1 MKRDPSATRC
11 VLLVGATDG
20 IGLALASRYLEE
32 GWSVGIVGRDRDKLR
47 RVTERLQED
56 DPEEMIVGVQCD
68 VTDEQGV
75 SGAFGRALEKLGRL
89 DLLVYCAG
97 TRKEGD
103 TPEERYSAA
112 AEMLD
117 VNLAGGIH
125 FLELGAAHFIRTGG
139 GHLAAIGSV
148 AGDWARP
155 RDPSYGASKAG
166 LHSYLDGLR
175 MRLRD
180 AGVSVSTVKPGSV
193 DTRMLGDDAPG
204 AIQPEDAARQIQRK
218 LSAGR
223 EVFYVP
229 GWWRVVSLGLR
240 LMPRWLQ
247 RRVIRH

>member
-1 MKRDPSATRC
+1 MRT

-20 IGLALASRYLEE
+20 IGLALASRYLSQ
-32 GWSVGIVGRDRDKLR
+32 GWRIGLVGRSRTKLDRVTKGLREKYGRDRIAD
-47 RVTERLQED
+47 
-56 DPEEMIVGVQCD
+56 IQCD
-68 VTDEQGV
+68 VTDESRV
-75 SGAFGRALEKLGRL
+75 SEAFGRILRTLEGL
-89 DLLVYCAG
+89 DLMIYCAG
-97 TRKEGD
+97 VRKRGE
-103 TPEERYSAA
+103 TPQERHSAA

-117 VNLAGGIH
+117 VNLAGAIH
-125 FLELGAAHFIRTGG
+125 FLELGAAHFIDKGR

-166 LHSYLDGLR
+166 LHSYLSGLR

-193 DTRMLGDDAPG
+193 DTRMLSDDALG
-204 AIQPEDAARQIQRK
+204 AIQPKDAARQIQRK

-240 LMPRWLQ
+240 LMPRWVQ
-247 RRVIRH
+247 RRVIQY